1 MNHIT
6 DTIAFENIC
15 FTKYVVKHNIICML
29 SQLILNFTEGFSK
42 YLKKMWLILKENT
55 LCVCT
60 DNIYILSK
68 NKSFDQKYVRKK
80 SKVLFQII
88 EIFTCIV
95 YMRYC
100 PKVFP
105 RCKIIM
111 NMQLKA
117 TKIYLSKYFNSDL
130 KN

>member
-42 YLKKMWLILKENT
+42 YLKKCGWFWKKTHSAFVQITFIFYQKINLSTKNT
-55 LCVCT
+55 SE
-60 DNIYILSK
+60 I
-68 NKSFDQKYVRKK
+68 K
-80 SKVLFQII
+80 SKVLFQSI

-111 NMQLKA
+111 KLQLKA

>member
-1 MNHIT
+1 MHVVAADFKFYWRFFKI
-6 DTIAFENIC
+6 FE
-15 FTKYVVKHNIICML
+15 
-29 SQLILNFTEGFSK
+29 
-42 YLKKMWLILKENT
+42 KMWLILKENT

-80 SKVLFQII
+80 SKVLFQSI

-100 PKVFP
+100 PNVFP